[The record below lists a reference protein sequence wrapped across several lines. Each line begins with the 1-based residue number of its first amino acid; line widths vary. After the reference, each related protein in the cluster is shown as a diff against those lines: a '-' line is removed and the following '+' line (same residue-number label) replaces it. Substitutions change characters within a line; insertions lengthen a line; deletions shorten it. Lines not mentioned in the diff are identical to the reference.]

1 MRVFFFSSRR
11 RHTRCALVTG
21 VQTCA
26 LPIYQDGAYS
36 RRPGVRSSQAVES
49 LNVQIIRC
57 AAEPLQRRHRF
68 FLRIDVRLPRDK
80 APYYPPAIFFEC
92 SIKIDVD
99 AKFGEMI
106 EIMAQ
111 KVPFGVAPVLDSQRT
126 DQKITV
132 VPPWQTPSQDRK

>member
-1 MRVFFFSSRR
+1 MPLN
-11 RHTRCALVTG
+11 HG
-21 VQTCA
+21 VA
-26 LPIYQDGAYS
+26 SA
-36 RRPGVRSSQAVES
+36 RRPGVRASQAVEA
-49 LNVQIIRC
+49 LDVQICPC
-57 AAEPLQRRHRF
+57 AAEPLQELHRF

-132 VPPWQTPSQDRK
+132 VPPWPTPSHYPPVKTEARTEERRVGKECISTGRTRG

>member
-1 MRVFFFSSRR
+1 M
-11 RHTRCALVTG
+11 
-21 VQTCA
+21 
-26 LPIYQDGAYS
+26 
-36 RRPGVRSSQAVES
+36 
-49 LNVQIIRC
+49 
-57 AAEPLQRRHRF
+57 
-68 FLRIDVRLPRDK
+68 DVRLPRDK

-99 AKFGEMI
+99 ATFGEMI

-132 VPPWQTPSQDRK
+132 VTPWTTPSHYLPVKPEALSIRHSITVPTMCIAIDEATGGQTTLGLK